1 MATLDKAAAF
11 RLSNFTLRFVDIHKI
26 DGKHYKDSEYVNLM
40 KYILDMEQPK
50 NLSIDTMLELS
61 RDSKHTLAKVKRSLD
76 AYL

>member
-1 MATLDKAAAF
+1 
-11 RLSNFTLRFVDIHKI
+11 LSNFTLRFVDIQKI

-50 NLSIDTMLELS
+50 NLSIDNMLELS
-61 RDSKHTLAKVKRSLD
+61 KDPKHPLAKVQRNLD